1 MYFIVDYNIYL
12 DALWISNY
20 GALVPSIILM
30 IVMGECA
37 HRFGKSR
44 TATIFFLFSTV
55 LCITFGF
62 LVIDDQIVWVG
73 GAAQGLMLAGLASIT
88 LLAIETYTT
97 PLRCTAIGMFVCSGH
112 MGAMIGGLVS
122 SKSNRKLS

>member
-1 MYFIVDYNIYL
+1 M
-12 DALWISNY
+12 
-20 GALVPSIILM
+20 
-30 IVMGECA
+30 
-37 HRFGKSR
+37 
-44 TATIFFLFSTV
+44 
-55 LCITFGF
+55 
-62 LVIDDQIVWVG
+62 IDDQIVWVG

-122 SKSNRKLS
+122 FLKIYKYFQLIQLFILF